1 MAKIPVVGTT
11 VVIDLDKG
19 ERGWANKDI
28 QHGSVVKVVE
38 YSRIHYGRTCGHDKG
53 GLYENDSYAVVE
65 NDKGSRFQIWT
76 PLLAAIDGVSE
87 MMDKRSKEERRIGD
101 LPDTKF
107 WEMDIALDQ
116 KGNVLTIHH
125 ISYEEIGRKRNDG
138 VTPMPIYAGQ
148 SKEGGYSYFQDDQ
161 LTLVERGN
169 VWKRAHGEE
178 MAFASTKEEIDFYI
192 LVGDIQYLKNPRLTT
207 GQYHWPQLD
216 ALEAIRDGYGDYCV
230 GVDHSVVKFDDP
242 KIGEM
247 ARDYWLKHNDPKYDH
262 DRVASPSL

>member
-1 MAKIPVVGTT
+1 MGKIPVVGTT
-11 VVIDLDKG
+11 VKIDLDKG
-19 ERGWANKDI
+19 ERGWANKGI

-38 YSRIHYGRTCGHDKG
+38 YSQIHYGRTCGHDKG
-53 GLYENDSYAVVE
+53 GLYENDSYALVE
-65 NDKGSRFQIWT
+65 NDKGTRFQIWT
-76 PLLAAIDGVSE
+76 PSLAAIDGVSE

-107 WEMDIALDQ
+107 WEMDIVMDEEGEIFKIQHIWYDQ
-116 KGNVLTIHH
+116 
-125 ISYEEIGRKRNDG
+125 IGEFCNDG
-138 VTPMPIYAGQ
+138 VTPMPIYACGTD
-148 SKEGGYSYFQDDQ
+148 GNGYSHRREGS

-192 LVGDIQYLKNPRLTT
+192 LVGDIQYMKNPRLTT

-216 ALEAIRDGYGDYCV
+216 ALESIRDGYGDYCF
-230 GVDHSVVKFDDP
+230 GTSHSVVKFDDP

-247 ARDYWLKHNDPKYDH
+247 ARDYWLKHNDPKYDWL
-262 DRVASPSL
+262 VS